1 MSAKPVIANDFS
13 EPLFRQWVDSI
24 DAAADA
30 LHACRERHLIRMGI
44 QLEIISRE
52 LWRRGD
58 GKHCE
63 AAIQMRQL
71 SVLVLTPGDVE

>member
-1 MSAKPVIANDFS
+1 MSATLRIANDFS

-30 LHACRERHLIRMGI
+30 LHACRQRHLIQMGI

-58 GKHCE
+58 EKHWQ

-71 SVLVLTPGDVE
+71 SVLLLTPGEAV

>member
-1 MSAKPVIANDFS
+1 MNANPVNQPDTTRA
-13 EPLFRQWVDSI
+13 LFGQWVDSI
-24 DAAADA
+24 DAADDA
-30 LHACRERHLIRMGI
+30 LYACGDRHLIRMGI

-58 GKHCE
+58 EKHWQ

-71 SVLVLTPGDVE
+71 SVLLLTPGEAV